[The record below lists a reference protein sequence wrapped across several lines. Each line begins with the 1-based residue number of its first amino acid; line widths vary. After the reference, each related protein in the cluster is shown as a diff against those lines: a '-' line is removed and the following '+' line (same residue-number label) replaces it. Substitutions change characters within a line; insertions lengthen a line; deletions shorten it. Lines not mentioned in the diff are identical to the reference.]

1 MVLHILPDLGVFFAI
16 VVFLKEVKNIHIWM
30 TTTGL
35 KLTTTYYVNE
45 HSNISPNWPVS
56 LNLWVFIYEVPRCD
70 FESPAIT

>member
-1 MVLHILPDLGVFFAI
+1 
-16 VVFLKEVKNIHIWM
+16 M

-70 FESPAIT
+70 FESPAVT

>member
-1 MVLHILPDLGVFFAI
+1 
-16 VVFLKEVKNIHIWM
+16 M
-30 TTTGL
+30 TKTGL

-70 FESPAIT
+70 FESSAVT